1 MPKETVMK
9 SRPAS
14 PAAARRPFLA
24 LLALVLAVSAAWL
37 FPGEA
42 PATEKENVQQAMER
56 VLRKTEEITGIR
68 RKADIPW
75 EILTREQVREML
87 RRELAREKP
96 PERLQRETRM
106 LRALGLI
113 PADLDL
119 GAFLLDLYTEQ
130 VGGFYDP
137 KTGRYVVVEGMGALQ
152 DLVMSHELVHALQD
166 QYAGFE
172 RRIEGIRGDEDAEMA
187 FLSVVEGC
195 ATTAMMAYMFNKP
208 VDDMPDLGRMAALMR
223 LGNSMFADRMPS
235 FAGAPAFIQESL
247 IFPYAYGTDFLK
259 AYLERES
266 FARSN
271 GLFAHPPRTTEQIL
285 HPEKYF
291 RDRPEGPCAVE
302 WSAAEKKAFGPGDS
316 WADLGEFYVREF
328 LCLGLPRPDAEAA
341 AAGWGGDR
349 LLVGNGSSGR
359 TRALWKI
366 RWDDAAA
373 AERFAA
379 AMARWKGKDGRRVP
393 RLANREKDVVV
404 LEIVGPPSL
413 PPTPST
419 PPTPAGPAAPGR

>member
-1 MPKETVMK
+1 MEKATGMGA
-9 SRPAS
+9 RPAS
-14 PAAARRPFLA
+14 PAAMLHLFKACFTFL
-24 LLALVLAVSAAWL
+24 LVASAAWL
-37 FPGEA
+37 FPGET
-42 PATEKENVQQAMER
+42 PAAQPETVSQSMAR

-68 RKADIPW
+68 RKADVPW
-75 EILTREQVREML
+75 KILSREQVRELL
-87 RRELAREKP
+87 RRELDQEKP
-96 PERLQRETRM
+96 PERLQREGRM

-113 PADLDL
+113 PPDLDL

-166 QYAGFE
+166 QHAGFE
-172 RRIEGIRGDEDAEMA
+172 RRLDRVRGDEDAEMA

-208 VDDMPDLGRMAALMR
+208 VDDMPDFGRMAGLMR
-223 LGNSMFADRMPS
+223 LGNAMFADRMPS

-259 AYLERES
+259 AYLERGS

-271 GLFAHPPRTTEQIL
+271 ELYDHPPGTTEQIL

-291 RDRPEGPCAVE
+291 QDRPEGPRPVE
-302 WSAAEKKAFGPGDS
+302 WSPAEQKAFGHGDS
-316 WADLGEFYVREF
+316 WANLGEFYVREF
-328 LCLGLPRPDAEAA
+328 LCLGLPRPEAEAA

-349 LLVGNGSSGR
+349 LRVGGGPSGG
-359 TRALWKI
+359 TRAFWKI
-366 RWDDAAA
+366 RWDDAAS

-379 AMARWKGKDGRRVP
+379 AVSRWKGKGGGPVP
-393 RLANREKDVVV
+393 RLASREGDVVV
-404 LEIVGPPSL
+404 LEIAGRPS
-413 PPTPST
+413 PS
-419 PPTPAGPAAPGR
+419 PTPAAPAAAGR